1 MVCRWCCTP
10 TTPHSV
16 FSWAKPNPV
25 APPSSS
31 HTHTVPSLHFVPAL
45 VVNLI
50 PARRAIISGVE
61 LAVIRIFRIRIV
73 GRRSLWL
80 VQRIGSLVLFP
91 HAVHDEH
98 DHEYGA
104 EQANDGT
111 ANDSWKRKWCFSKLC
126 TKIYHIHAA
135 YEGYLSYMSYEWYL

>member
-1 MVCRWCCTP
+1 MFQW
-10 TTPHSV
+10 
-16 FSWAKPNPV
+16 FADDA
-25 APPSSS
+25 APPPLR
-31 HTHTVPSLHFVPAL
+31 TVYSVEPNQTQSLRLRPVIRTPFRPYAHFVPAL

-111 ANDSWKRKWCFSKLC
+111 ANDSWKRK
-126 TKIYHIHAA
+126 
-135 YEGYLSYMSYEWYL
+135 